1 MRGNSIGEAWEGL
14 IDAFKN
20 FKDEAKKLSDWR
32 GDSIKIQNDLKDGK
46 ITTEEAATRWS
57 GLASAVGRFFAN
69 EGKNILK
76 ADNNAKKLA
85 GALSDYLS
93 PASYTNYYVRSYT
106 VDGKANYNGETDI
119 AASVNYATLENKG
132 IVSIGQKASLT
143 AGRARILISGQ
154 TPRRM

>member
-1 MRGNSIGEAWEGL
+1 M
-14 IDAFKN
+14 
-20 FKDEAKKLSDWR
+20 
-32 GDSIKIQNDLKDGK
+32 
-46 ITTEEAATRWS
+46 
-57 GLASAVGRFFAN
+57 AN
-69 EGKNILK
+69 EGKNVLK
-76 ADNNAKKLA
+76 ADNNLKKLA

-143 AGRARILISGQ
+143 AGKDTVSFLPVK
-154 TPRRM
+154 T